1 MDGSILEYYIP
12 ILGFLGGVGC
22 ANRANSSPKKEPPKI
37 QTKQTNSAF
46 FLSVYRRCFI
56 VHHTSYIV
64 HLTSYILHLTFY
76 INKAAYQL
84 LTTSITSREA
94 DGTMSALVIVSNL
107 ECTRSTSPRLIATTH
122 LNVEVFE
129 SVLPSKSITSRA

>member
-1 MDGSILEYYIP
+1 MQPRQQLTKERASKDPNQTDQLS
-12 ILGFLGGVGC
+12 FLPFCV
-22 ANRANSSPKKEPPKI
+22 SPMLHR
-37 QTKQTNSAF
+37 TS
-46 FLSVYRRCFI
+46 YI
-56 VHHTSYIV
+56 VHRTSYIV